1 MRGVPK
7 KSVIVSLDVGT
18 TKTRALAC
26 EAAPDGRLSMIGAGI
41 APTFGLRRGA
51 VIDMEA
57 TTGSISTCM
66 RSLQQS
72 LDQKPLATQLS
83 VSGCNVSS
91 QIVRVETVVK
101 QSRGSITPAEID
113 HVMEMACSI
122 SLPEDR
128 QILMAF
134 PVGFILDGTEGIRDP
149 AGMYGHVLG
158 AEVHLITGAVGA
170 VRNLTSCLNAAE
182 LEVDGEIMP
191 QAFAAAEAVL
201 TEHEKQLGVAL
212 VDIGGGTTDIALYM
226 DGLPWHTASIPVGGM
241 SITKD
246 IAYGLRLPQHV
257 AEEIKLRCGTV
268 GEGALEDNTEFN
280 APGLHP
286 GRWTSIPR
294 RDLATIVVARMEE
307 LLELIKDEIRRTGYF
322 DVLPAGV
329 VLTGGG
335 SELHGLE
342 ELAPAVLGLPVR
354 QGVPPVLHGMDEDV
368 CRPEFAT
375 SVGLS
380 IYAARMQRAQRRRP
394 FSTAIGAV
402 AARVGSLMRP
412 FIPMS

>member
-1 MRGVPK
+1 MAK
-7 KSVIVSLDVGT
+7 KNVLVSLDVGT
-18 TKTRALAC
+18 TRTRALAC
-26 EAAPDGRLSMIGAGI
+26 EAAKDGRLRVLGAGI
-41 APTFGLRRGA
+41 VPTFGVKRGA

-57 TTGSISTCM
+57 TTGSINTCL
-66 RSLQQS
+66 RHLQQS
-72 LDQKPLATQLS
+72 LEQKPLATQLS
-83 VSGCNVSS
+83 VSGCTVSS

-101 QSRGSITPAEID
+101 QARGSITPAEID
-113 HVMEMACSI
+113 NVIEMACSV

-128 QILMAF
+128 QMLMAF

-149 AGMYGHVLG
+149 AGMYGNVLG
-158 AEVHLITGAVGA
+158 AEVHVITGAVGP
-170 VRNLTSCLNAAE
+170 VRNLTSCVNAAE

-201 TEHEKQLGVAL
+201 TEHEKQLGVVL

-246 IAYGLRLPQHV
+246 IAYGLRLPQDV

-280 APGLHP
+280 APGLYP
-286 GRWTSIPR
+286 GKWSVIPR

-307 LLELIKDEIRRTGYF
+307 LLELIKDELRRTGYF

-342 ELAPAVLGLPVR
+342 ELAAAVLGLPVR
-354 QGVPPVLHGMDEDV
+354 QGVPPALQGMDEGIS
-368 CRPEFAT
+368 RPEFAT

-380 IYAARMQRAQRRRP
+380 LYAARLQRARRRRP
-394 FSTAIGAV
+394 FSAAIGAV
-402 AARVGSLMRP
+402 AARVGSIMRP